1 MPTTTPPGSAAARP
15 TLSDR
20 KRQLVREEISA
31 VAMRLFL
38 EQGFDQVPVERIA
51 AEAGLS
57 RTTFF
62 RYFPT
67 KEDVVLFQNERFG
80 PQVLDALRARP
91 DAENVW
97 AAFTHAFED
106 ALTAAGTPQAGL
118 ATVAIVCGN
127 PQIHARNLEKQREWR
142 PLFAPEVARRL
153 TLAGDEADD
162 DIRAN
167 ALTAAAFA
175 CLEVAFDAWTS
186 CDGKREL
193 LELLRQAM
201 DLGRISWPAA
211 GSDPSAIGERR
222 ASSTPAVPRT

>member
-1 MPTTTPPGSAAARP
+1 MRDTSTTTPPRTQAAQP
-15 TLSDR
+15 TIADR

-38 EQGFDQVPVERIA
+38 EHGFDQVPVEQIA
-51 AEAGLS
+51 AKAGVS

-80 PQVLDALRARP
+80 PQVLESLRARP
-91 DAENVW
+91 DTERVW
-97 AAFTHAFED
+97 EAFTRAFED
-106 ALTAAGTPQAGL
+106 ALTAVGTPQDGL
-118 ATVAIVCGN
+118 PVVAIVCGN

-153 TLAGDEADD
+153 ALTGDEVGDT
-162 DIRAN
+162 RAH

-175 CLEVAFDAWTS
+175 CLEVAFDTWTS
-186 CDGKREL
+186 SDGKKDL

-201 DLGRISWPAA
+201 EAIS
-211 GSDPSAIGERR
+211 S
-222 ASSTPAVPRT
+222 